1 MNANI
6 KIFGLCIISLIIYS
20 SCGQQSENN
29 NSKITW
35 NEPDVVVVPKKSN
48 TPLDSI
54 IMNIKYLKLGDTGDV
69 LIGDVSKLWITPQHI
84 VIVDKF
90 KAMSIFVFD
99 RSGNAQAVINRLGR
113 GPQEYTSLTDVCL
126 TPDQQRIVVLDN
138 SKKKL
143 LYYNM
148 EGDFLYD
155 KNTSF
160 WIGDL
165 AYADE
170 QHIIAKTYGAQNED
184 PGLTSYENKDDNLY
198 ILDTLMH
205 IKQSMMPRTAI
216 LKQFEDRLYVN
227 AIHGDTIYRV
237 AGSDGLVPQ
246 YRLDMSAINGVTNF
260 GEESM
265 EKVMEIRKNNAY
277 FPNDYVDG
285 KDFALFRFSMPV
297 APYMQL
303 VMHNKHTGQN
313 YSIEGTSKK
322 ALNIYFMEVSY
333 AFDDQFVAAIP
344 AFRFVGDNA
353 PMPGSEQ
360 RAAIQKNLTD
370 DDNPVLLFYTLKDPE

>member
-1 MNANI
+1 MKHYFFAL
-6 KIFGLCIISLIIYS
+6 IFASLLLY
-20 SCGQQSENN
+20 SCGHEQND
-29 NSKITW
+29 
-35 NEPDVVVVPKKSN
+35 NESDSDPLQVVVVPEQADM
-48 TPLDSI
+48 PIDSI
-54 IMNIKYLKLGDTGDV
+54 IEKVDYIKLGDTGDV

-99 RSGNAQAVINRLGR
+99 RSGNAQVVINRLGR

-165 AYADE
+165 AHADE

-227 AIHGDTIYRV
+227 AIHSDTIYRV
-237 AGSDGLVPQ
+237 AGNDGLVPQ

-333 AFDDQFVAAIP
+333 VFDDQFVAAIP

-360 RAAIQKNLTD
+360 RAVIQKNLTD
-370 DDNPVLLFYTLKDPE
+370 EDNPVLLFYTLKDPE

>member
-1 MNANI
+1 MKHYFFAF
-6 KIFGLCIISLIIYS
+6 IFASLLLY
-20 SCGQQSENN
+20 SCGHGQNN
-29 NSKITW
+29 NESDSA
-35 NEPDVVVVPKKSN
+35 PLQVVVVPEQADM
-48 TPLDSI
+48 PIDSI
-54 IMNIKYLKLGDTGDV
+54 IEKVDYIKLGDTGDV

-99 RSGNAQAVINRLGR
+99 RSGNAQVVINRLGR

-237 AGSDGLVPQ
+237 AGNDGLVPQ

-297 APYMQL
+297 APHMQL

-333 AFDDQFVAAIP
+333 AFDDQFIAAIP
-344 AFRFVGDNA
+344 AFRFVGDNT

-360 RAAIQKNLTD
+360 RAVIQKNLTD
-370 DDNPVLLFYTLKDPE
+370 EDNPVLLFYTLKDPE

>member
-1 MNANI
+1 MKHYFFAL
-6 KIFGLCIISLIIYS
+6 IFASLLLY
-20 SCGQQSENN
+20 SCGHGQNN
-29 NSKITW
+29 NESDSA
-35 NEPDVVVVPKKSN
+35 PLQVVVVPEQADM
-48 TPLDSI
+48 PIDSI
-54 IMNIKYLKLGDTGDV
+54 IEKVDYIKLGDTGDV

-99 RSGNAQAVINRLGR
+99 RSGNAQVVINRLGR

-237 AGSDGLVPQ
+237 AGNDGLVPQ

-297 APYMQL
+297 APHMQL

-333 AFDDQFVAAIP
+333 AFDDQFIAAIP
-344 AFRFVGDNA
+344 AFRFVGDNT

-360 RAAIQKNLTD
+360 RAVIQKNLTD
-370 DDNPVLLFYTLKDPE
+370 EDNPVLLFYTLKDPE

>member
-1 MNANI
+1 MKHYFFAL
-6 KIFGLCIISLIIYS
+6 IFASLLLY
-20 SCGQQSENN
+20 SCGHGQNN
-29 NSKITW
+29 NESDSA
-35 NEPDVVVVPKKSN
+35 PLQVVVVPEQADM
-48 TPLDSI
+48 PIDSI
-54 IMNIKYLKLGDTGDV
+54 IEKVDYIKLGDTGDV

-148 EGDFLYD
+148 EGNFLYD

-344 AFRFVGDNA
+344 AFRFVGDNT

-360 RAAIQKNLTD
+360 RAVIQKNLTD
-370 DDNPVLLFYTLKDPE
+370 EDNPVLLFYTLKDPE

>member
-1 MNANI
+1 MKHYFFAL
-6 KIFGLCIISLIIYS
+6 IFASLLLY
-20 SCGQQSENN
+20 SCGHGQNN
-29 NSKITW
+29 NESDSA
-35 NEPDVVVVPKKSN
+35 PLQVVVVPEQADM
-48 TPLDSI
+48 PIDSI
-54 IMNIKYLKLGDTGDV
+54 IEKVDYIKLGDTGDV

-99 RSGNAQAVINRLGR
+99 RAGNAQAVINRLGR

-148 EGDFLYD
+148 EGNFLYD

-237 AGSDGLVPQ
+237 AGSNGLVPQ

-303 VMHNKHTGQN
+303 IMHNKHTGQN

-344 AFRFVGDNA
+344 AFRFVGDNT

-360 RAAIQKNLTD
+360 RAVIQKNLTD
-370 DDNPVLLFYTLKDPE
+370 DDNPVLLFYTLKDPK

>member
-1 MNANI
+1 MKHYFFAL
-6 KIFGLCIISLIIYS
+6 IFASLLLY
-20 SCGQQSENN
+20 SCGHGQNN
-29 NSKITW
+29 NESDSA
-35 NEPDVVVVPKKSN
+35 PLQVVVVPEQADM
-48 TPLDSI
+48 PIDSI
-54 IMNIKYLKLGDTGDV
+54 IEKVDYIKLGDTGDV

-99 RSGNAQAVINRLGR
+99 RSGNAQVVINRLGR

>member
-1 MNANI
+1 M
-6 KIFGLCIISLIIYS
+6 KHYFFSLIFASLLLY
-20 SCGQQSENN
+20 SCGHGQNN
-29 NSKITW
+29 NESDSA
-35 NEPDVVVVPKKSN
+35 PLQVVVVPEQADM
-48 TPLDSI
+48 PIDSI
-54 IMNIKYLKLGDTGDV
+54 IEKVDYIKLGDTGDV

-99 RSGNAQAVINRLGR
+99 RSGNAQVVINRLGR

-344 AFRFVGDNA
+344 AFRFVGDNT

-360 RAAIQKNLTD
+360 RAVIQKNLTD
-370 DDNPVLLFYTLKDPE
+370 EDNPVLLFYTLKDPE

>member
-1 MNANI
+1 M
-6 KIFGLCIISLIIYS
+6 KLYSFTLIFAGLLLY
-20 SCGQQSENN
+20 SCGHGQND
-29 NSKITW
+29 
-35 NEPDVVVVPKKSN
+35 NESDSTPLQVVVVPEQADM
-48 TPLDSI
+48 PIDSI
-54 IMNIKYLKLGDTGDV
+54 IEKVDYIKLGDTGDV

-99 RSGNAQAVINRLGR
+99 RTGNAQAVINRLGR

-126 TPDQQRIVVLDN
+126 TPDQQRIVILDN

-227 AIHGDTIYRV
+227 AIHGDTVYRV
-237 AGSDGLVPQ
+237 AGSNGLVPQ

-297 APYMQL
+297 APHMQL

-344 AFRFVGDNA
+344 TFRFVGDNTR
-353 PMPGSEQ
+353 MPGSEQ

>member
-1 MNANI
+1 MKHYFFAL
-6 KIFGLCIISLIIYS
+6 IFASLLLY
-20 SCGQQSENN
+20 SCGHGQNN
-29 NSKITW
+29 NESDSA
-35 NEPDVVVVPKKSN
+35 PLQVVVVPEQADM
-48 TPLDSI
+48 PIDSI
-54 IMNIKYLKLGDTGDV
+54 IEKVDYIKLGDTGDV

-370 DDNPVLLFYTLKDPE
+370 EDNPVLLFYTLKDPE

>member
-1 MNANI
+1 MKHYFFAL
-6 KIFGLCIISLIIYS
+6 IFASLLLY
-20 SCGQQSENN
+20 SCGHGQND
-29 NSKITW
+29 
-35 NEPDVVVVPKKSN
+35 NESDSDPLQVVVVPEQADM
-48 TPLDSI
+48 PIDSI
-54 IMNIKYLKLGDTGDV
+54 IEKVDYIKLGDTGDV

-99 RSGNAQAVINRLGR
+99 RSGNAQAVINRLGC

-216 LKQFEDRLYVN
+216 LKQFEDRLYAN

-297 APYMQL
+297 APHMQL

-344 AFRFVGDNA
+344 AFRFVGDNT

-360 RAAIQKNLTD
+360 RAVIQKNLTD
-370 DDNPVLLFYTLKDPE
+370 EDNPVLLFYTLKDPE

>member
-1 MNANI
+1 MKHYFFAL
-6 KIFGLCIISLIIYS
+6 IFASLLLY
-20 SCGQQSENN
+20 SCGHGQND
-29 NSKITW
+29 
-35 NEPDVVVVPKKSN
+35 NESDSDPLQVVVVPEQADM
-48 TPLDSI
+48 PIDSI
-54 IMNIKYLKLGDTGDV
+54 IEKVDYIKLGDTGDV

-360 RAAIQKNLTD
+360 RAVIQKNLTD
-370 DDNPVLLFYTLKDPE
+370 EDNPVLLFYTLKDPE

>member
-1 MNANI
+1 MKLYSFAL
-6 KIFGLCIISLIIYS
+6 IFASLLLY
-20 SCGQQSENN
+20 SCGHGQND
-29 NSKITW
+29 
-35 NEPDVVVVPKKSN
+35 NESDSTPLQVVVVPEQADM
-48 TPLDSI
+48 PIDSI
-54 IMNIKYLKLGDTGDV
+54 IEKVDYIKLGDTGDV

-99 RSGNAQAVINRLGR
+99 RTGNAQAVINRLGR

-148 EGDFLYD
+148 NGDFLYD

-216 LKQFEDRLYVN
+216 LKQFEDRLYIN

-265 EKVMEIRKNNAY
+265 ERVMEIRKNNAY

-297 APYMQL
+297 APHMQL
-303 VMHNKHTGQN
+303 IMHNKHTGQN

-344 AFRFVGDNA
+344 AFRFVGDNT

-360 RAAIQKNLTD
+360 RAVIQKNLTD

>member
-1 MNANI
+1 MKHYFFAL
-6 KIFGLCIISLIIYS
+6 IFASLLLY
-20 SCGQQSENN
+20 SCGHGQNN
-29 NSKITW
+29 NESDSA
-35 NEPDVVVVPKKSN
+35 PLQVVVVPEQADM
-48 TPLDSI
+48 PIDSI
-54 IMNIKYLKLGDTGDV
+54 IEKVDYIKLGDTGDV

-99 RSGNAQAVINRLGR
+99 RSGNAQVVINRLGR

-344 AFRFVGDNA
+344 AFRFVGDNT

-360 RAAIQKNLTD
+360 RAVIQKNLTD
-370 DDNPVLLFYTLKDPE
+370 EDNPVLLFYTLKDPE

>member
-1 MNANI
+1 MKHYFFAL
-6 KIFGLCIISLIIYS
+6 IFASLLLY
-20 SCGQQSENN
+20 SCGHGQNN
-29 NSKITW
+29 NESDSA
-35 NEPDVVVVPKKSN
+35 PLQVVVVPEQADM
-48 TPLDSI
+48 PIDSI
-54 IMNIKYLKLGDTGDV
+54 IEKVDYIKLGDTGDV

-99 RSGNAQAVINRLGR
+99 RAGNAQAVINRLGR

-148 EGDFLYD
+148 EGDFLYN

-297 APYMQL
+297 APHMQL

-370 DDNPVLLFYTLKDPE
+370 DDNPVLLFYTLKDPK

>member
-1 MNANI
+1 MKHYFFAL
-6 KIFGLCIISLIIYS
+6 IFASLLLY
-20 SCGQQSENN
+20 SCGHGQNN
-29 NSKITW
+29 NESDSA
-35 NEPDVVVVPKKSN
+35 PLQVVVVPEQADM
-48 TPLDSI
+48 PIDSI
-54 IMNIKYLKLGDTGDV
+54 IGKVDYIKLGDTGDV

-99 RSGNAQAVINRLGR
+99 RAGNAQAVINRLGR

-237 AGSDGLVPQ
+237 AGSNGLVPQ

-303 VMHNKHTGQN
+303 IMHNKHTGQN
-313 YSIEGTSKK
+313 YSIEGASKK

-344 AFRFVGDNA
+344 AFRFVGDNT

>member
-1 MNANI
+1 MKHYFFAL
-6 KIFGLCIISLIIYS
+6 IFASLLLY
-20 SCGQQSENN
+20 SCGHGQNN
-29 NSKITW
+29 NESDSA
-35 NEPDVVVVPKKSN
+35 PLQVVVVPEQADM
-48 TPLDSI
+48 PIDSI
-54 IMNIKYLKLGDTGDV
+54 IEKVDYIKLGDTGDV

-99 RSGNAQAVINRLGR
+99 RAGNAQAVINRLGR

-148 EGDFLYD
+148 EGDFLYN

-297 APYMQL
+297 APHMQL

-344 AFRFVGDNA
+344 AFRFVGDNT

-360 RAAIQKNLTD
+360 RAVIQKNLTD
-370 DDNPVLLFYTLKDPE
+370 EDNPVLLFYTLKDPE

>member
-1 MNANI
+1 MKHYFFAL
-6 KIFGLCIISLIIYS
+6 IFASLLLY
-20 SCGQQSENN
+20 SCGHGQNN
-29 NSKITW
+29 NESDSA
-35 NEPDVVVVPKKSN
+35 PLQVVVVPEQADM
-48 TPLDSI
+48 PIDSI
-54 IMNIKYLKLGDTGDV
+54 IEKVDYIKLGDTGDV

-99 RSGNAQAVINRLGR
+99 RSGNAQVVINRLGR

-297 APYMQL
+297 APHMQL
-303 VMHNKHTGQN
+303 IMHNKHTGQN

-333 AFDDQFVAAIP
+333 AFNDQFVAAIP
-344 AFRFVGDNA
+344 AFRFVGDNT

-360 RAAIQKNLTD
+360 RAIIQKNLTD
-370 DDNPVLLFYTLKDPE
+370 EDNPVLLFYTLKDPE

>member
-1 MNANI
+1 MKHYFFAL
-6 KIFGLCIISLIIYS
+6 IFASLLLY
-20 SCGQQSENN
+20 SCGHGQNN
-29 NSKITW
+29 NESDSA
-35 NEPDVVVVPKKSN
+35 PLQVVVVPEQADM
-48 TPLDSI
+48 PIDSI
-54 IMNIKYLKLGDTGDV
+54 IEKVDYIKLGDTGDV

-99 RSGNAQAVINRLGR
+99 RSGNAQVVINRLGR

-333 AFDDQFVAAIP
+333 VFDDQFVAAIP

-360 RAAIQKNLTD
+360 RAVIQKNLTD
-370 DDNPVLLFYTLKDPE
+370 EDNPVLLFYTLKDPE

>member
-1 MNANI
+1 MKHYFFAL
-6 KIFGLCIISLIIYS
+6 IFASLLLY
-20 SCGQQSENN
+20 SCGHGQNN
-29 NSKITW
+29 NESDSA
-35 NEPDVVVVPKKSN
+35 PLQVVVVPEQADM
-48 TPLDSI
+48 PIDSI
-54 IMNIKYLKLGDTGDV
+54 IEKVDYIKLGDTGDV

-99 RSGNAQAVINRLGR
+99 RSGNAQVVINRLGR

-170 QHIIAKTYGAQNED
+170 QHISAKTYGAQNED

-237 AGSDGLVPQ
+237 AGNDGLVPQ

-297 APYMQL
+297 APHMQL

-333 AFDDQFVAAIP
+333 AFDDQFIAAIP
-344 AFRFVGDNA
+344 AFRFVGDNT

-360 RAAIQKNLTD
+360 RAVIQKNLTD
-370 DDNPVLLFYTLKDPE
+370 EDNPVLLFYTLKDPE

>member
-1 MNANI
+1 MKHYFFAL
-6 KIFGLCIISLIIYS
+6 IFASLLLY
-20 SCGQQSENN
+20 SCGHGQNN
-29 NSKITW
+29 NESDSA
-35 NEPDVVVVPKKSN
+35 PLQVVVVPEQADM
-48 TPLDSI
+48 PIDSI
-54 IMNIKYLKLGDTGDV
+54 IEKVDYIKLGDTGDV

-99 RSGNAQAVINRLGR
+99 RAGNAQAVINRLGR

-216 LKQFEDRLYVN
+216 LKQFEDRLYAN

-303 VMHNKHTGQN
+303 IMHNKHTGQN

-344 AFRFVGDNA
+344 AFRFVGDNT

-360 RAAIQKNLTD
+360 RAVIQKNLTD
-370 DDNPVLLFYTLKDPE
+370 EDNPVLLFYTLKDPE

>member
-1 MNANI
+1 MKHYFFAL
-6 KIFGLCIISLIIYS
+6 IFASLLLY
-20 SCGQQSENN
+20 SCGHGQNN
-29 NSKITW
+29 NESDSA
-35 NEPDVVVVPKKSN
+35 PLQVVVVPEQADM
-48 TPLDSI
+48 PIDSI
-54 IMNIKYLKLGDTGDV
+54 IEKVDYIKLGDTGDV

-99 RSGNAQAVINRLGR
+99 RAGNAQAVINRLGR

-333 AFDDQFVAAIP
+333 AFNDQFVAAIP
-344 AFRFVGDNA
+344 AFRFVGDNT

-360 RAAIQKNLTD
+360 RAVIQKNLTD
-370 DDNPVLLFYTLKDPE
+370 EDNPVLLFYTLKDPE

>member
-1 MNANI
+1 MKHYFFAL
-6 KIFGLCIISLIIYS
+6 IFASLLLY
-20 SCGQQSENN
+20 SCGHGQNN
-29 NSKITW
+29 NESDSA
-35 NEPDVVVVPKKSN
+35 PLQVVVVPEQADM
-48 TPLDSI
+48 PIDSI
-54 IMNIKYLKLGDTGDV
+54 IEKVDYIKLGDTGDV

-99 RSGNAQAVINRLGR
+99 RSGNAQVVINRLGR

-277 FPNDYVDG
+277 FPDDYVDG

-333 AFDDQFVAAIP
+333 VFDDQFVAAIP

-360 RAAIQKNLTD
+360 RAVIQKNLTD
-370 DDNPVLLFYTLKDPE
+370 EDNPVLLFYTLKDPE

>member
-1 MNANI
+1 MKHYFFAL
-6 KIFGLCIISLIIYS
+6 IFASLLLY
-20 SCGQQSENN
+20 SCGHGQND
-29 NSKITW
+29 
-35 NEPDVVVVPKKSN
+35 NESDSDPLQVVVVPEQADM
-48 TPLDSI
+48 PIDSI
-54 IMNIKYLKLGDTGDV
+54 IEKVDYIKLGDTGDV

-216 LKQFEDRLYVN
+216 LKQFEDRLYAN

-344 AFRFVGDNA
+344 AFRFVGDNT

-360 RAAIQKNLTD
+360 RAVIQKNLTD
-370 DDNPVLLFYTLKDPE
+370 EDNPVLLFYTLKDPE

>member
-1 MNANI
+1 MKHYFFAL
-6 KIFGLCIISLIIYS
+6 IFASLLLY
-20 SCGQQSENN
+20 SCGHGQNN
-29 NSKITW
+29 NESDSA
-35 NEPDVVVVPKKSN
+35 PLQVVVVPEQADM
-48 TPLDSI
+48 PIDSI
-54 IMNIKYLKLGDTGDV
+54 IEKVDYIKLGDTGDV

-99 RSGNAQAVINRLGR
+99 RSGNAQVVINRLGR

-148 EGDFLYD
+148 EGDFLYN

-297 APYMQL
+297 APHMQL

>member
-1 MNANI
+1 MKHYFFAL
-6 KIFGLCIISLIIYS
+6 IFASLLLY
-20 SCGQQSENN
+20 SCGHGQNN
-29 NSKITW
+29 NESDSA
-35 NEPDVVVVPKKSN
+35 PLQVVVVPEQADM
-48 TPLDSI
+48 PIDSI
-54 IMNIKYLKLGDTGDV
+54 IEKVDYIKLGDTGDV

-99 RSGNAQAVINRLGR
+99 RSGNAQVVINRLGR

-297 APYMQL
+297 APHMQL

-344 AFRFVGDNA
+344 AFRFVGDNT

-360 RAAIQKNLTD
+360 RAVIQKNLTD
-370 DDNPVLLFYTLKDPE
+370 EDNPVLLFYTLKDPE

>member
-1 MNANI
+1 MKHYFFAL
-6 KIFGLCIISLIIYS
+6 IFASLLLY
-20 SCGQQSENN
+20 SCGHGPNN
-29 NSKITW
+29 NESSDSNTLQ
-35 NEPDVVVVPKKSN
+35 VVVVPEQADM
-48 TPLDSI
+48 PIDSI
-54 IMNIKYLKLGDTGDV
+54 IEKVDYIKLGDTGDV

-99 RSGNAQAVINRLGR
+99 RSGNAQVVINRLGR

-265 EKVMEIRKNNAY
+265 EEVMEIRKNNAY

-297 APYMQL
+297 APHMQL

-344 AFRFVGDNA
+344 AFRFVGDNT

-360 RAAIQKNLTD
+360 RAVIQKNLTD
-370 DDNPVLLFYTLKDPE
+370 EDNPVLLFYTLKDPE

>member
-1 MNANI
+1 MKHYFFAL
-6 KIFGLCIISLIIYS
+6 IFASLLLY
-20 SCGQQSENN
+20 SCGHGQNN
-29 NSKITW
+29 NESDSA
-35 NEPDVVVVPKKSN
+35 PLQVVVVPEQADM
-48 TPLDSI
+48 PIDSI
-54 IMNIKYLKLGDTGDV
+54 IEKVDYIKLGDTGDV

-99 RSGNAQAVINRLGR
+99 RAGNAQAVINRLGR

-148 EGDFLYD
+148 EGNFLYD

-227 AIHGDTIYRV
+227 AIHSDTIYRV

-297 APYMQL
+297 APHMQL

-344 AFRFVGDNA
+344 AFRFVGDNT

-360 RAAIQKNLTD
+360 RAVIQKNLTD
-370 DDNPVLLFYTLKDPE
+370 EDNPVLLFYTLKDPE

>member
-1 MNANI
+1 MKHYFFAL
-6 KIFGLCIISLIIYS
+6 IFASLLLY
-20 SCGQQSENN
+20 SCGHGQNN
-29 NSKITW
+29 NESDST
-35 NEPDVVVVPKKSN
+35 PLQVVVVPEQADM
-48 TPLDSI
+48 PIDSI
-54 IMNIKYLKLGDTGDV
+54 IEKVDYIKLGDTGDV

-99 RSGNAQAVINRLGR
+99 RAGNAQAVINRLGR

-148 EGDFLYD
+148 EGNFLYD

-216 LKQFEDRLYVN
+216 LKQFEDRLYAN

-237 AGSDGLVPQ
+237 AGSNGLVPQ

-297 APYMQL
+297 APHMQL

-344 AFRFVGDNA
+344 AFRFVGDNT

-360 RAAIQKNLTD
+360 RAVIQKNLTD
-370 DDNPVLLFYTLKDPE
+370 EDNPVLLFYTLKDPE

>member
-1 MNANI
+1 MKHYFFAL
-6 KIFGLCIISLIIYS
+6 IFASLLLY
-20 SCGQQSENN
+20 SCGHGQNN
-29 NSKITW
+29 NESDSA
-35 NEPDVVVVPKKSN
+35 PLQVVVVPEQADM
-48 TPLDSI
+48 PIDSI
-54 IMNIKYLKLGDTGDV
+54 IEKVDYIKLGDTGDV

-99 RSGNAQAVINRLGR
+99 RSGNAQVVIKRLGR

-297 APYMQL
+297 APHMQL

-344 AFRFVGDNA
+344 AFRFVGDNT

-360 RAAIQKNLTD
+360 RAVIQKNLTD
-370 DDNPVLLFYTLKDPE
+370 EDNPVLLFYTLKDPE

>member
-1 MNANI
+1 MKHYFFAL
-6 KIFGLCIISLIIYS
+6 IFASLLLY
-20 SCGQQSENN
+20 SCGHGQNN
-29 NSKITW
+29 NESDSA
-35 NEPDVVVVPKKSN
+35 PLQVVVVPEQADM
-48 TPLDSI
+48 PIDSI
-54 IMNIKYLKLGDTGDV
+54 IEKVDYIKLGDTGDV

-99 RSGNAQAVINRLGR
+99 RSGNAQVVINRLGR

-237 AGSDGLVPQ
+237 AGNDGLVPQ

-285 KDFALFRFSMPV
+285 KAFALFRFSMPV
-297 APYMQL
+297 APHMQL

-333 AFDDQFVAAIP
+333 AFDDQFIAAIP
-344 AFRFVGDNA
+344 AFRFVGDNT

-360 RAAIQKNLTD
+360 RAVIQKNLTD
-370 DDNPVLLFYTLKDPE
+370 EDNPVLLFYTLKDPE

>member
-1 MNANI
+1 
-6 KIFGLCIISLIIYS
+6 
-20 SCGQQSENN
+20 
-29 NSKITW
+29 
-35 NEPDVVVVPKKSN
+35 
-48 TPLDSI
+48 
-54 IMNIKYLKLGDTGDV
+54 
-69 LIGDVSKLWITPQHI
+69 
-84 VIVDKF
+84 
-90 KAMSIFVFD
+90 
-99 RSGNAQAVINRLGR
+99 
-113 GPQEYTSLTDVCL
+113 
-126 TPDQQRIVVLDN
+126 
-138 SKKKL
+138 
-143 LYYNM
+143 M

-265 EKVMEIRKNNAY
+265 EKVMEIRKTMPT
-277 FPNDYVDG
+277 FRTIMWMERISLFL
-285 KDFALFRFSMPV
+285 DFRCPL
-297 APYMQL
+297 L
-303 VMHNKHTGQN
+303 HICNWLCIT
-313 YSIEGTSKK
+313 SIPDKTT
-322 ALNIYFMEVSY
+322 
-333 AFDDQFVAAIP
+333 
-344 AFRFVGDNA
+344 R
-353 PMPGSEQ
+353 
-360 RAAIQKNLTD
+360 
-370 DDNPVLLFYTLKDPE
+370 

>member
-1 MNANI
+1 MKHYFFAL
-6 KIFGLCIISLIIYS
+6 IFASLLLY
-20 SCGQQSENN
+20 SCGHGQND
-29 NSKITW
+29 
-35 NEPDVVVVPKKSN
+35 NESDSDPLQVVVVPEQADM
-48 TPLDSI
+48 PIDSI
-54 IMNIKYLKLGDTGDV
+54 IEKVDYIKLGDTGDV

-344 AFRFVGDNA
+344 AFRFVGDNT

-360 RAAIQKNLTD
+360 RAVIQKNLTD
-370 DDNPVLLFYTLKDPE
+370 EDNPVLLFYTLKDPE

>member
-1 MNANI
+1 MKHYFFAL
-6 KIFGLCIISLIIYS
+6 IFASLLLY
-20 SCGQQSENN
+20 SCGHGQNN
-29 NSKITW
+29 NESDSA
-35 NEPDVVVVPKKSN
+35 PLQVVVVPEQADM
-48 TPLDSI
+48 PIDSI
-54 IMNIKYLKLGDTGDV
+54 IEKVDYIKLGDTGDV

-99 RSGNAQAVINRLGR
+99 RAGNAQAVINRLGR

-148 EGDFLYD
+148 EGNFLYD

-344 AFRFVGDNA
+344 AFRFVGDNT

-360 RAAIQKNLTD
+360 RAVIQKNLTD
-370 DDNPVLLFYTLKDPE
+370 EDNPVLLFYTLKDPE

>member
-1 MNANI
+1 MKHYFFAL
-6 KIFGLCIISLIIYS
+6 IFASLLLY
-20 SCGQQSENN
+20 SCGHGQNN
-29 NSKITW
+29 NESDSA
-35 NEPDVVVVPKKSN
+35 PLQVVVVPEQADM
-48 TPLDSI
+48 PIDSI
-54 IMNIKYLKLGDTGDV
+54 IEKVDYIKLGDTGDV

-99 RSGNAQAVINRLGR
+99 RAGNAQAVINRLGR

-344 AFRFVGDNA
+344 AFRFVGDNT

-360 RAAIQKNLTD
+360 RAVIQKNLTD
-370 DDNPVLLFYTLKDPE
+370 EDNPVLLFYTLKDPE

>member
-1 MNANI
+1 MKHYFFAL
-6 KIFGLCIISLIIYS
+6 IFASLLLY
-20 SCGQQSENN
+20 SCGHGQNN
-29 NSKITW
+29 NESDSA
-35 NEPDVVVVPKKSN
+35 PLQVVVVPEQADM
-48 TPLDSI
+48 PIDSI
-54 IMNIKYLKLGDTGDV
+54 IEKVDYIKLGDTGDV

-99 RSGNAQAVINRLGR
+99 RSGNAQVVINRLGR

-303 VMHNKHTGQN
+303 IMHNKHTGQS

-344 AFRFVGDNA
+344 AFRFVGDNT

-360 RAAIQKNLTD
+360 RAVIQKNLTD
-370 DDNPVLLFYTLKDPE
+370 DDNPVLLFYTLKDPK

>member
-1 MNANI
+1 MKHYFFAL
-6 KIFGLCIISLIIYS
+6 IFASLLLY
-20 SCGQQSENN
+20 SCGHGQND
-29 NSKITW
+29 
-35 NEPDVVVVPKKSN
+35 NESDSDPLQVVVVPEQADM
-48 TPLDSI
+48 PIDSI
-54 IMNIKYLKLGDTGDV
+54 IEKVDYIKLGDTGDV

-99 RSGNAQAVINRLGR
+99 RAGNAQAVINRLGR

-216 LKQFEDRLYVN
+216 LKQFEDRLYAN

-344 AFRFVGDNA
+344 AFRFVGDNT

-360 RAAIQKNLTD
+360 RAVIQKNLTD
-370 DDNPVLLFYTLKDPE
+370 EDNPVLLFYTLKDPE

>member
-1 MNANI
+1 MKHYFFAL
-6 KIFGLCIISLIIYS
+6 IFASLLLY
-20 SCGQQSENN
+20 SCGHGQNN
-29 NSKITW
+29 NESDSA
-35 NEPDVVVVPKKSN
+35 PLQVVVVPEQADM
-48 TPLDSI
+48 PIDSI
-54 IMNIKYLKLGDTGDV
+54 IEKVDYIKLGDTGDV

-99 RSGNAQAVINRLGR
+99 RAGNAQAVINRLGR

-148 EGDFLYD
+148 EGNFLYD